1 MRETITMTEEENS
14 QLVTELAQAE
24 TEANVHHRQTAE
36 NTESLCLELA
46 HLRQTIEHKESRDW
60 RKTQEELAMIKAEQ
74 MQLRSNLAN
83 AQDIVAARQSLSD
96 NVQVL
101 IDYQTHFQTSRDKC
115 RFSVFKKL
123 TKMFKSDKPKKT
135 KAGQNERLREQSKA
149 IYGNP
154 ELGSTRN
161 HQLSAQKN
169 VIS

>member
-1 MRETITMTEEENS
+1 
-14 QLVTELAQAE
+14 
-24 TEANVHHRQTAE
+24 
-36 NTESLCLELA
+36 
-46 HLRQTIEHKESRDW
+46 
-60 RKTQEELAMIKAEQ
+60 

-135 KAGQNERLREQSKA
+135 KAGQNERLREQT
-149 IYGNP
+149 GT
-154 ELGSTRN
+154 E
-161 HQLSAQKN
+161 
-169 VIS
+169 